1 MSIISFIGLG
11 SMGRPMAHALVRAGH
26 KVTGYD
32 VAQSSRDAAEKLGI
46 RATGQ
51 LQAALEVAE
60 VVITMVPTGKH
71 VRALYLDKGG
81 FFDTAP
87 KGTLFIDCSTIDVNT
102 SRAVHERASSSGH
115 SFVDAP
121 VTGAVPFAER
131 AELTFMVGATP
142 ELVERAT
149 PVLSGMG
156 KKIFHVG
163 GGGCGHAMKI
173 CNNMMT
179 GISMVAISEVF
190 ALAEKFG
197 LSYQSVFDVVSQG
210 SGSCWCLVNYC
221 PVPGP
226 VPSSPANSGYE
237 SKFAM
242 PMMLKDMRLS
252 QQAADEL
259 NASTPLAAS
268 TAAVYQMAV
277 ANGLAD
283 KDFSAVFELISG
295 RLGSEG

>member
-1 MSIISFIGLG
+1 MSVITFIGLG
-11 SMGRPMAHALVRAGH
+11 SMGRPMARALLRAGH
-26 KVTGYD
+26 RVTGYD
-32 VAQSSRDAAEKLGI
+32 VSQASRDAAEALGI
-46 RATGQ
+46 STKNE
-51 LQAALEVAE
+51 LSEALTDAE
-60 VVITMVPTGKH
+60 AVITMVPTGKH

-81 FFDTAP
+81 FFDTVPA
-87 KGTLFIDCSTIDVNT
+87 GTLFIDCSTIDVSS
-102 SRAVHERASSSGH
+102 SRAVHEHASKSGH
-115 SFVDAP
+115 AFVDAP

-131 AELTFMVGATP
+131 GELTFMVGATP
-142 ELVERAT
+142 ELVEKAK

-163 GGGCGHAMKI
+163 AGGAGHAMKI

-190 ALAEKFG
+190 ALGEKFG

-226 VPSSPANSGYE
+226 VPTSPANSGYE

-295 RLGSEG
+295 RMGSAD